1 MNLTIIFLLA
11 FIIFAFVLAIIVFI
25 LAGKH
30 QITEKDKKY
39 IRHEWN
45 KIVEINNENPDSA
58 LMNADKLLDH
68 TLSVL
73 GHTGTLGDKLKKAG
87 PLFHDLNGV
96 WEAHKLRN
104 KIAHEIGFKLTTQ
117 ESAKYLIKY
126 KSALK
131 DLGVNF
137 K

>member
-1 MNLTIIFLLA
+1 MNLTVIFLLA

-39 IRHEWN
+39 IRNQWY

-68 TLSVL
+68 TLGVL